1 MVAALRIVPEVAG
14 ALAAGRAVVAL
25 ESTLLAHGLP
35 VKARR
40 RVAEEIEAAVRA
52 AGAVPATVAVLDGA
66 CAVGLSA
73 PELDRVC
80 FGGAVKLSRRDLG
93 AAVATGVLGATTVAA
108 TAAVAALAGIAVF
121 ATGGAGGV
129 HRGARESWDESADLA
144 VLAGVPVL
152 LVCSGVKSI
161 LDAAATLERL
171 ETLSVPVLGFRVD
184 TLPAFYLRESGLP
197 VPWRVESAAQA
208 AAVFHA
214 HRALGGAGA
223 LLANPVPAEAELDR
237 ALHDRALD
245 EGLAALAEQGVR
257 GKDVTPALLARFH
270 AATAGASLRANIALV
285 LSNAAL
291 AAEVAVQLCRL
302 DGGDADGAGGGTAR
316 G

>member
-1 MVAALRIVPEVAG
+1 MAALRIAPEVAG
-14 ALAAGRAVVAL
+14 ALAAGRPVVAL

-35 VKARR
+35 VDARR
-40 RVAEEIEAAVRA
+40 RVADELEHVVRS
-52 AGAVPATVAVLDGA
+52 AGAVPATVAVLDGG

-73 PELDRVC
+73 AELDRVC

-108 TAAVAALAGIAVF
+108 TASVAALAGIAVF

-171 ETLSVPVLGFRVD
+171 ETLSVPVLGYRVD
-184 TLPAFYLRESGLP
+184 TLPAFYLRDSGLP
-197 VPWRVESAAQA
+197 LPWRVESPAQA
-208 AAVFHA
+208 AAVFAA
-214 HRALGGAGA
+214 HRSLGFGGVV
-223 LLANPVPAEAELDR
+223 LANPVPAEAELDR
-237 ALHDRALD
+237 DLHDRALG
-245 EGLAALAEQGVR
+245 EGLSAVAER
-257 GKDVTPALLARFH
+257 GIRGRDVTPALLARFH
-270 AATAGASLRANIALV
+270 SVTAGASLQANIALV

-291 AAEVAVQLCRL
+291 AAEVAAQLCRH
-302 DGGDADGAGGGTAR
+302 DGAG
-316 G
+316 